1 MELIELMLNR
11 RSVRQFTD
19 ETVPQEK
26 IEKVL
31 QAALTSA
38 SGRSIRPWEFIVV
51 QNKEMI
57 QNLSECRPGVNK
69 TIAGSNV
76 AIVVVA
82 DEEKS
87 GIWIEDCSI
96 AMANMYLM
104 AEEQGVGGV
113 WIHCRERETPDGGS
127 TEEYVKNL
135 LDIPTNFRVLSM
147 FVFGVP
153 AAHPA
158 PYELDQLKTEKVHY
172 GKF

>member
-1 MELIELMLNR
+1 MELIELMRNR
-11 RSVRQFTD
+11 RSVRQFTE

-31 QAALTSA
+31 QAALMSA
-38 SGRSIRPWEFIVV
+38 SGRAIRPWEFIVV
-51 QNKEMI
+51 QDKEGI
-57 QNLSECRPGVNK
+57 QALSGCRPGVGK
-69 TIAGSNV
+69 TIAGATV
-76 AIVVVA
+76 AIVVVGNA
-82 DEEKS
+82 EQSD
-87 GIWIEDCSI
+87 IWIEDCSI

-113 WIHCRERETPDGGS
+113 WIHCRDRETPDGGS

-135 LDIPTNFRVLSM
+135 LGIPAEFRVLSM

-158 PYELDQLKTEKVHY
+158 PYELDQLKTEKIHY

>member
-1 MELIELMLNR
+1 MELLELMRNR

-19 ETVPQEK
+19 EPVPQEK
-26 IEKVL
+26 VEKVL
-31 QAALTSA
+31 QEALLSA
-38 SGRSIRPWEFIVV
+38 SGRGIRPWEFIVV
-51 QNKEMI
+51 QDKDSI
-57 QNLSECRPGVNK
+57 LKLSECRPGVNK
-69 TIAGSNV
+69 TIAGGNV
-76 AIVVVA
+76 AVVVVA
-82 DEEKS
+82 DAEQS
-87 GIWIEDCSI
+87 VIWVEDCSI

-127 TEEYVKNL
+127 TEEYVKEVL
-135 LDIPTNFRVLSM
+135 GVPEQFRVLAM

-153 AAHPA
+153 AAHSA

>member
-1 MELIELMLNR
+1 MELIELMRNR
-11 RSVRQFTD
+11 RSVRQFT
-19 ETVPQEK
+19 EKTVPQEK
-26 IEKVL
+26 IELVL

-51 QNKEMI
+51 QDKQGI
-57 QNLSECRPGVNK
+57 QALSGCRPGVNK
-69 TIAGSNV
+69 TIAGANV
-76 AIVVVA
+76 AIVVTANA
-82 DEEKS
+82 DQS
-87 GIWIEDCSI
+87 DIWIEDCSI

-104 AEEQGVGGV
+104 AEAQGLGGV
-113 WIHCRERETPDGGS
+113 WIHCRDRETPDGGS

-135 LDIPTNFRVLSM
+135 LGVPANFRVLSM

-158 PYELDQLKTEKVHY
+158 AYEPDQLNTGKIHY

>member
-1 MELIELMLNR
+1 MELIELMRNR
-11 RSVRQFTD
+11 RSVRLFTE

-26 IEKVL
+26 VEKVV
-31 QAALTSA
+31 QAALMSA
-38 SGRSIRPWEFIVV
+38 SGRSIRPWEFVVV
-51 QNKEMI
+51 QDKESI
-57 QNLSECRPGVNK
+57 LKLSECRPGVNK

-135 LDIPTNFRVLSM
+135 LGVPANFRVLAM
-147 FVFGVP
+147 FCFGVP
-153 AAHPA
+153 AVHSA
-158 PYELDQLKTEKVHY
+158 PYELDQLNTEKVHY

>member
-1 MELIELMLNR
+1 MELIELMCNR
-11 RSVRQFTD
+11 RSVRQFTE

-38 SGRSIRPWEFIVV
+38 SGKGVRPWEFIVV
-51 QNKEMI
+51 QDKQGI
-57 QNLSECRPGVNK
+57 QDLSGCRPGVGK
-69 TIAGSNV
+69 TIAGANV
-76 AIVVVA
+76 AIVVA
-82 DEEKS
+82 ANAEISD
-87 GIWIEDCSI
+87 IWIEDCSI

-113 WIHCRERETPDGGS
+113 WIHCRGRETPDGGD
-127 TEEYVKNL
+127 TEEYVKDL
-135 LDIPTNFRVLSM
+135 LGIPAGFRVLSI

-153 AAHPA
+153 ANHPA
-158 PYELDQLKTEKVHY
+158 PYEPDQLKTEKIHY

>member
-1 MELIELMLNR
+1 MELIELMRNR
-11 RSVRQFTD
+11 RSVRLFTD

-31 QAALTSA
+31 QAALMSA
-38 SGRSIRPWEFIVV
+38 SGRSIRPWEFVVV
-51 QNKEMI
+51 QDKEEI
-57 QNLSECRPGVNK
+57 LKLSECRPGVNK

-76 AIVVVA
+76 AVVVVA

-135 LDIPTNFRVLSM
+135 LGVPANFRVLAM
-147 FVFGVP
+147 FCFGVP
-153 AAHPA
+153 AVHSA
-158 PYELDQLKTEKVHY
+158 PYELDQLNTKKVHY

>member
-1 MELIELMLNR
+1 MELIELMRNR
-11 RSVRQFTD
+11 RSVRQFTG
-19 ETVPQEK
+19 EAVPQEK
-26 IEKVL
+26 VEKVL
-31 QAALTSA
+31 QAALMSA
-38 SGRSIRPWEFIVV
+38 SGKGVRPWEFIVV
-51 QNKEMI
+51 QDPEGI
-57 QNLSECRPGVNK
+57 QALSGCRPGVGK
-69 TIAGSNV
+69 TIAGGNV

-127 TEEYVKNL
+127 TEEYLKKL
-135 LDIPTNFRVLSM
+135 LGCPENYRVLSM

-153 AAHPA
+153 ANHPA
-158 PYELDQLKTEKVHY
+158 PYELDQLKTEKIHY

>member
-1 MELIELMLNR
+1 MELLELMRNR

-19 ETVPQEK
+19 EPVPQEK
-26 IEKVL
+26 VEKVL
-31 QAALTSA
+31 QAALLSA
-38 SGRSIRPWEFIVV
+38 SGRGIRPWEFIVV
-51 QNKEMI
+51 QDKDSI
-57 QNLSECRPGVNK
+57 LKLSECRPGVNK
-69 TIAGSNV
+69 TIAGGNV
-76 AIVVVA
+76 AVVVVA
-82 DEEKS
+82 DAEQS
-87 GIWIEDCSI
+87 VIWVEDYSI

-127 TEEYVKNL
+127 TEEYVKEVL
-135 LDIPTNFRVLSM
+135 GVPEQFRVLAM

-153 AAHPA
+153 AAHSA

>member
-1 MELIELMLNR
+1 MELIELMRNR
-11 RSVRQFTD
+11 RSVRQFTE

-31 QAALTSA
+31 QAALMSA
-38 SGRSIRPWEFIVV
+38 SGKGIRPWEFIVV
-51 QNKEMI
+51 QDKEGI
-57 QNLSECRPGVNK
+57 EKLSGCRPGVGK
-69 TIAGSNV
+69 TIAGGNV
-76 AIVVVA
+76 AIVVAA
-82 DEEKS
+82 DAEKS
-87 GIWIEDCSI
+87 DIWIEDCSI

-113 WIHCRERETPDGGS
+113 WIHCRGRETPDGGS
-127 TEEYVKNL
+127 TEEYVKSVL
-135 LDIPTNFRVLSM
+135 GIPESYRVLSM

>member
-1 MELIELMLNR
+1 MELIELMRNR
-11 RSVRQFTD
+11 RSVRQFTE

-26 IEKVL
+26 VEKVL
-31 QAALTSA
+31 QAALMSA
-38 SGRSIRPWEFIVV
+38 SGKGVRPWEFVVV
-51 QNKEMI
+51 QDKETI
-57 QNLSECRPGVNK
+57 LKLSECRPGVNK
-69 TIAGSNV
+69 TIAGSTV
-76 AIVVVA
+76 AVVVA
-82 DEEKS
+82 ADPEKS
-87 GIWIEDCSI
+87 ALWVEDGSI

-127 TEEYVKNL
+127 TEEYIKNL
-135 LDIPTNFRVLSM
+135 LDIPEGYRVLSL

-153 AAHPA
+153 AAHSA

>member
-1 MELIELMLNR
+1 MELIELMRNR
-11 RSVRQFTD
+11 RSVRLFTD

-26 IEKVL
+26 VEKVL
-31 QAALTSA
+31 QAALMSA
-38 SGRSIRPWEFIVV
+38 SGRGIRPWEFVVV
-51 QNKEMI
+51 QDKESI
-57 QNLSECRPGVNK
+57 QKLSECRPGVNK

-76 AIVVVA
+76 AIVVAA

-104 AEEQGVGGV
+104 AEEQDVGGV

-135 LDIPTNFRVLSM
+135 LGIPANFRVLAM
-147 FVFGVP
+147 FCFGVP
-153 AAHPA
+153 AVHSA
-158 PYELDQLKTEKVHY
+158 PYELDQLNTEKVHY